1 MKTTTITKRQQDK
14 LKEHSKHHTPKHMA
28 DMRKAMRS
36 GETFTKAHI
45 AAKKAQTKKKKAK
58 A

>member
-1 MKTTTITKRQQDK
+1 MKTPITKRQK
-14 LKEHSKHHTPKHMA
+14 TTLKKHSVHHTPTHMT